1 MERAQGSPQ
10 ITFVPDGCSRR
21 EFIRGSAAIAA
32 AFGVT
37 LTSMAEAEE
46 KRQADA
52 KNARPVNCAFI
63 GVGDQGYNV
72 DFKAALT
79 VPGVKMVAVAD
90 RYQPYLDRA
99 LKDVPGATGYNGD
112 DGFKRIMDRKDIEAV
127 LIATP
132 LYLHAPIAIAALQS
146 GKHVFTE
153 KMMAWSIEDAKAMAH
168 AALASKKV
176 LQIGHQRRANPMY
189 NHAWELI
196 NSKKICGQI
205 THVRAQWNRNGSWRK
220 PPLPG
225 MDDRHRNWRMYR
237 EYSHG
242 LMSELGTHQIHA
254 VNWFLGGAPKSVVAM
269 GGCDYWKD
277 GRTISDN
284 VEVIYEYPNGVK
296 LNYTSLTTNQYDGYY
311 EQFMGKDGTL
321 VISEER
327 ETPAAFYREPTAQ
340 AEDWMKNSVGGAQTG
355 KHKEIGLK
363 LDPQATKKVVGPGVK
378 IGEKSFAEGAMNKS
392 AYVLEMEDFFNAI
405 RTGAPVTCDW
415 REALGC
421 CVAAVKANEAIDK
434 KARLEIPASCYTL

>member
-1 MERAQGSPQ
+1 MERAQGNPLVS
-10 ITFVPDGCSRR
+10 FSPDGVSRR

-32 AFGVT
+32 ALGVSLSGVT
-37 LTSMAEAEE
+37 EADE
-46 KRQADA
+46 KRQDA
-52 KNARPVNCAFI
+52 ARDSRPVNCAFI

-72 DFKAALT
+72 DFKAALS
-79 VPGVKMVAVAD
+79 VPGVKMLAVCD
-90 RYQPYLDRA
+90 IYEPYLERA
-99 LKDVPGATGYNGD
+99 LKDVPNAKTYTD
-112 DGFKRIMDRKDIEAV
+112 FRAVMDRKDIEAV

-132 LYLHAPIAIAALQS
+132 LYMHAPVAIAALKA

-153 KMMAWSIEDAKAMAH
+153 KMMAWSVEDAKNMAR
-168 AALASKKV
+168 ASIASKRI

-196 NSKKICGQI
+196 NQKKVCGPI

-220 PPLPG
+220 KLLPG
-225 MDDRHRNWRMYR
+225 MTDRQRNWRMYK

-254 VNWFLGGAPKSVVAM
+254 VNWFLNAVPTSVVAM
-269 GGCDYWKD
+269 GGVDYWKD
-277 GRTISDN
+277 GRTIPDN
-284 VEVIYEYPNGVK
+284 VEVIYEYPGGVK

-321 VISEER
+321 IISEEK
-327 ETPAAFYREPTAQ
+327 ETPSSYFREPTANV
-340 AEDWMKNSVGGAQTG
+340 EDWMKVAVGGSQTG
-355 KHKEIGLK
+355 KHKEVGLK
-363 LDPQATKKVVGPGVK
+363 LDPEATKKLSGPGVK
-378 IGEKSFAEGAMNKS
+378 VGEKTYGSGALSKS

-415 REALGC
+415 KEALGC
-421 CVAAVKANEAIDK
+421 CVAAIKADEAIEK
-434 KARLEIPASCYTL
+434 RMRVEIKAEDYTL